1 MINGRMKKL
10 LLFDFDG
17 VVVDSLDVYEGTVT
31 ECLKKIGRP
40 LVKNREDF
48 LELYEDNFYES
59 LVKKG
64 VDLAA
69 FMEASVEILARVDYA
84 EMKIFPD
91 LIPVL
96 AKLKE
101 DNILAIISSSDSQDI
116 NLIMTRFHL
125 NGYFR
130 DVLGS
135 DVNFDKREKILL
147 AVDKLGMEKDNTCY
161 IGDTVGDIKEAK
173 TAEIK
178 TVAVCWGWHSR
189 ERLAAAAPDYL
200 IDRPE
205 ELLKI

>member
-1 MINGRMKKL
+1 MKKL

-31 ECLKKIGRP
+31 ECLNKIGRP
-40 LVKNREDF
+40 LVRNREDF

-59 LVKKG
+59 LVKRG

-69 FMEASVEILARVDYA
+69 FMDASVDILARVNYA

-101 DNILAIISSSDSQDI
+101 DNILAIISSSDSEDI
-116 NLIMTRFHL
+116 NLIMIRFHL
-125 NGYFR
+125 SGYFR

-135 DVNFDKREKILL
+135 DVNFDKKEKILS
-147 AVDKLGMEKDNTCY
+147 AVGKFGMAGENTYY

-173 TAEIK
+173 TAGVI
-178 TVAVCWGWHSR
+178 TVAVSWGWHSR

-205 ELLKI
+205 ELLTI